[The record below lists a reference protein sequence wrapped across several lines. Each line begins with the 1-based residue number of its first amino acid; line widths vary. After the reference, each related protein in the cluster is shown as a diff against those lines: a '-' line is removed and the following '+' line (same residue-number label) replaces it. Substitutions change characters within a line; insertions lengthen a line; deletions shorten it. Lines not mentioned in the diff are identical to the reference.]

1 MKVILTTNIKKLGK
15 IGELVKVK
23 DGYARNY
30 LFPNKMALRENKKN
44 IEYYEKIKEEIKFKE
59 NKKLEEAKELLENI
73 KKLKIEFKKE
83 ADENNQLY
91 GSISKKEII
100 NFLKEKEIKIPADD
114 IKITLPI
121 RSLGE
126 HQIEIN
132 PYEGIVE
139 SINISVNKN

>member
-100 NFLKEKEIKIPADD
+100 NFLKEKEIKILADD
-114 IKITLPI
+114 IKIILPI

-132 PYEGIVE
+132 PYEGIE
-139 SINISVNKN
+139 EFINISVNKN